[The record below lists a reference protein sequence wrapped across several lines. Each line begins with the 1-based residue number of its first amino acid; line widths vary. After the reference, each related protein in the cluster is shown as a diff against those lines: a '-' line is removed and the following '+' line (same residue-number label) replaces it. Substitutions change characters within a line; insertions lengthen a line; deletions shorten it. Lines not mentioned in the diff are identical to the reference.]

1 MRVAGAVAAET
12 SAGVAKTAPRTVRS
26 GETEEV
32 GVVRSGETEEVGVVT
47 PRAVRSGEME
57 EVGVVAV
64 GNRTELLSLK
74 VGGKP

>member
-12 SAGVAKTAPRTVRS
+12 SAGVAKTAPRT
-26 GETEEV
+26 
-32 GVVRSGETEEVGVVT
+32 VRSGETEEVGVVT